1 MRAYTITVNGKTYD
15 VQVAE
20 NSAAAPAAAPRIQSV
35 TPVAAPAPVAA
46 APVAPAPAPAAAAVP
61 AGEGTITAPMAG
73 KVLSLSVKEGDAVNA
88 GQVLLTFEA
97 MKMENEV
104 MAPGAGTVTKVFV
117 AVGAQIEAGAQ
128 LIQIG

>member
-15 VQVAE
+15 VQVSE
-20 NSAAAPAAAPRIQSV
+20 NGAAAPAAAPRIQSV
-35 TPVAAPAPVAA
+35 TPVSAPAAAPAPVAA
-46 APVAPAPAPAAAAVP
+46 PAAAPAAP

-73 KVLSLSVKEGDAVNA
+73 KVLSLPVKEGDAVTA

-104 MAPGAGTVTKVFV
+104 MAPCAGTVTKVFV
-117 AVGAQIEAGAQ
+117 TVGAQIEAGAQ